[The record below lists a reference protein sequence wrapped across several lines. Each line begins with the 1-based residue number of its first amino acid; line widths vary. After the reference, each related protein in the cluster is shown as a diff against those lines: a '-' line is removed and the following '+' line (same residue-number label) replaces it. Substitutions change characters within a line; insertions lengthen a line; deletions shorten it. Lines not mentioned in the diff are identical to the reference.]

1 VTQHGLPWQKAT
13 QHTDNYKKHPITLV
27 GHVTRE
33 AQKIENQPTTP
44 DNFVTVTHWNNR
56 VLHDGNTYWIA
67 EVYYDDT
74 DTPISYTTGDPI
86 GDWQNYAEL
95 ANTTNHVAKA
105 LTQPILKVN
114 TESWETFI
122 GEMTAQEAMEHDLHK
137 PDIAPIIDTVTSTQ
151 ETELS

>member
-1 VTQHGLPWQKAT
+1 MTQHDLPWQKAT
-13 QHTDNYKKHPITLV
+13 HATIPTKTPHRLV

-33 AQKIENQPTTP
+33 ARKIENQPTTP
-44 DNFVTVTHWNNR
+44 DNFVTVTYWNNR

-95 ANTTNHVAKA
+95 ANTTNQVASA
-105 LTQPILKVN
+105 LTKPILKVN
-114 TESWETFI
+114 TESCFI

-137 PDIAPIIDTVTSTQ
+137 PGTAPIIDTVTSTQ